1 MAVRTSGA
9 AAGFTIKSGWAAL
22 VVLTGTATDPMV
34 ASNARIELSDPDEPD
49 QRQPYHAGF
58 GTARANDA
66 TLARLLEGVRRY
78 GQRSVG
84 AALTSARDAG
94 HAISRAGIVVGSTVD
109 PATIANDHIRIHA
122 LEGRLFREVV
132 VDAASAGGIACTI
145 WRERDLYAAAATAL
159 DRSEPDIKSALAAM
173 KKTTSGAWRGEQ
185 KAAAA
190 AAWMLLGDRRARSGR
205 A

>member
-1 MAVRTSGA
+1 MTDRGGA
-9 AAGFTIKSGWAAL
+9 AIGFTIKSGWAAV
-22 VVLTGTATDPMV
+22 VVLTGTAIEPRV
-34 ASNARIELSDPDEPD
+34 ASNTRIDLSDPDEPD

-78 GQRSVG
+78 GRRSVDAVVVG
-84 AALTSARDAG
+84 ARAKG
-94 HAISRAGIVVGSTVD
+94 HPVSRAGLVVGSTVD

-122 LEGRLFREVV
+122 LEGKLFREVV
-132 VDAASAGGIACTI
+132 AEAATACGIACTI

-159 DRSEPDIKSALAAM
+159 DRPEADLKAALAAM
-173 KKTTSGAWRGEQ
+173 KQTTSGAWRGEQ
-185 KAAAA
+185 KAAAT
-190 AAWMLLGDRRARSGR
+190 AAWMLLADRRSRSGR